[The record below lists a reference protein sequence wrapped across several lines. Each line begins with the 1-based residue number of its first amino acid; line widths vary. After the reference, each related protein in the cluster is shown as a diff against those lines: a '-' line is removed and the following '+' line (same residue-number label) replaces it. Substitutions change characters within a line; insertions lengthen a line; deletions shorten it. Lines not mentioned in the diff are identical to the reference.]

1 MGICSDKTVV
11 KGGAGGVGGDG
22 GVEEKEEGIGTT
34 EVLKKGDKLFLRK
47 ANECCQPAVG
57 AVIIKGAWNFP
68 GTPGEWHNGGQH

>member
-11 KGGAGGVGGDG
+11 VGGSWRG
-22 GVEEKEEGIGTT
+22 WAGVEEKEGGIGTT

-68 GTPGEWHNGGQH
+68 GTPGERHNGGQH